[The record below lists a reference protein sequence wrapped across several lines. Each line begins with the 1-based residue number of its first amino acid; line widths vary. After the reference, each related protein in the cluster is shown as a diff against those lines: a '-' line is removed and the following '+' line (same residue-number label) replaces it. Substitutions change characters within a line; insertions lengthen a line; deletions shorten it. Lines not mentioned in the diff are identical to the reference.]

1 MIKVGGDGVDALTAR
16 PEVLKQ
22 ANLSVIRRL
31 LKTRGT
37 ATRAEI
43 AEETGISSTTV
54 RALLAEMLERG
65 ELESAGYDASS
76 GGRKAERY
84 RFRPDRYHGAAVCMT
99 NVEIHGL
106 VVDSCGEIVEIAR
119 LEAGDGDFERAVVA
133 FLDRVTA
140 QREIRAIGLGVPGV
154 VDGRV
159 YWKKRRDCDELYQ
172 IPLGELVARR
182 YGVSV
187 VLENDLKA
195 VAIGFGRCYEK
206 EFPQE
211 EPENTNMAYLQFE
224 EGCVSAGFIS
234 GGRIVQGSKNFAG
247 ELGLVPIG
255 GTLLD
260 DWVTSAADDAQYID
274 RIIQIVSWVC
284 AILNPQYVALGGPD
298 MRRECIGPIGDGLSA
313 LLPRHMQ
320 AEILYAPDMWHDYHD
335 GMAYLTA
342 NKLFDEVQFV
352 KE

>member
-1 MIKVGGDGVDALTAR
+1 MDGLTAR

-22 ANLSVIRRL
+22 ANLSAIRKL
-31 LKTRGT
+31 LRERET

-54 RALLAEMLERG
+54 RALLAELLERG
-65 ELESAGYDASS
+65 ELESVGYDASS

-99 NVEIHGL
+99 NVDLHGL
-106 VVDSCGEIVEIAR
+106 ILDSRGEIVETAE
-119 LEAGDGDFERAVVA
+119 LEAEDGDFEGAAIA
-133 FLDRVTA
+133 FLDEAAAR
-140 QREIRAIGLGVPGV
+140 REIRAIGLGVPGV
-154 VDGRV
+154 VDGRR
-159 YWKKRRDCDELYQ
+159 YWKKRKDSDELYAVR
-172 IPLGELVARR
+172 LGETVARR
-182 YGVSV
+182 YGVNV

-195 VAIGFGRCYEK
+195 VAVGFKRCYEK

-211 EPENTNMAYLQFE
+211 DPEHTDMAYLQFE

-234 GGRIVQGSKNFAG
+234 GGRLVRGSKNFAG
-247 ELGLVPIG
+247 ELGLIPIG
-255 GTLLD
+255 DMLLD
-260 DWVTSAADDAQYID
+260 DWIARAEDDARFVD
-274 RIIQIVSWVC
+274 RVIQIVSWVC
-284 AILNPQYVALGGPD
+284 AILNPQYVALGGPE
-298 MRRECIGPIGDGLSA
+298 MRRDCIGPIGDGLSA

-342 NKLFDEVQFV
+342 KNLFDEVQLV
-352 KE
+352 GGP